1 MTEKKSNPLWDILS
15 SVKFTFIL
23 LVLLA
28 ATSILGTVIPQQE
41 STTELASKLSPGLAN
56 LFNSL
61 QLFDVYHSVWF
72 RLIISFLALN
82 LIICSIDRIPVT
94 LRLFRLKPKPDRLKP
109 FKGLAPER
117 SLSLKGELGE
127 VTEKVAKFLNAQYKD
142 VVSKETDK
150 ENFLYV
156 EKGRFTLFG
165 VYLVHLSVLLILSG
179 AIIGSLFGFNGYV
192 NIVEGESV
200 DSVFL
205 RNNTAH
211 TYKDLG
217 FSVSCEKFS
226 VDFYDTGA
234 PKEYRSDLAF
244 SINGETVQKGSL
256 LVNHPIKFMGVTFYQ
271 AYYGSTPGS
280 SARLRVSRSDS
291 VSEDSLLDLEIGK
304 PVSIPGD
311 SGQITLSDLN
321 EDFMRMGPAASV
333 LIKSPDGE
341 EINFWLFE
349 YEDMIREMYPEMFD
363 QFAKLNPSVYKP
375 YTFYLDSVESKY
387 YTVLQA
393 SRDPGVPI
401 VYGGFLMI
409 IIGLIIT
416 FFTSHRRIWVR
427 VMENADKINIS
438 VAGKANKNPVGME
451 RELDQLISR
460 SEKELS

>member
-1 MTEKKSNPLWDILS
+1 
-15 SVKFTFIL
+15 
-23 LVLLA
+23 
-28 ATSILGTVIPQQE
+28 LGTVIPQQE
-41 STTELASKLSPGLAN
+41 GTTEFASQLSPGVAN

-61 QLFDVYHSVWF
+61 QLFDMYHSVWF

-82 LIICSIDRIPVT
+82 LIICSIDRFPGT
-94 LRLFRLKPKPDRLKP
+94 LRLFRSKPKPDRLKP
-109 FKGLAPER
+109 FEGLAPER
-117 SLSLKGELGE
+117 SLSLNGELGE
-127 VTEKVAKFLNAQYKD
+127 VTGKVVKVLKGQYKD
-142 VVSKETDK
+142 AVTKETDK
-150 ENFLYV
+150 GNFLYV

-192 NIVEGESV
+192 TIVEGESV
-200 DSVFL
+200 DSISL

-211 TYKDLG
+211 THKDLG
-217 FSVSCEKFS
+217 FNVACEKFS
-226 VDFYDTGA
+226 IDFYDTGA
-234 PKEYRSDLAF
+234 PKEYRSDLVF
-244 SINGETVQKGSL
+244 SINGDTVQKGSL

-280 SARLRVSRSDS
+280 SACLRVSRSDS
-291 VSEDSLLDLEIGK
+291 MSDDSLLDLEIGK

-311 SGQITLSDLN
+311 GGQITLSDLN

-363 QFAKLNPSVYKP
+363 QFAKLNPSAYKP
-375 YTFYLDSVESKY
+375 YTFYLDSIESIN

-393 SRDPGVPI
+393 NRDPGVPI
-401 VYGGFLMI
+401 VYAGFLII

-416 FFTSHRRIWVR
+416 FFTSHKRVWVR
-427 VMENADKINIS
+427 VMEAAGKIDIS
-438 VAGKANKNPVGME
+438 VAGKANKNPVGMD

-460 SEKELS
+460 LEKELPQERTI